1 MWLLFFREKIKKYD
15 EDLINSKK
23 GGPLS
28 LLKLNWLWNNF
39 SKKGKGILLEKD
51 LLAYNKRMS
60 KFEIKSFWKVFIVI
74 FL

>member
-15 EDLINSKK
+15 EDLVNSKK
-23 GGPLS
+23 EGPLS
-28 LLKLNWLWNNF
+28 KLKLSWLRNNF